1 VSAAVSR
8 PFVQPDTACCRR
20 PRVDVLRMLAGKRAG
35 RGRKRGGVGGG
46 GDKSQS
52 ASARAP
58 QPPAGV
64 SSQRSAQQQPQ
75 QQPQQPPP
83 PQQSPSQQPLPS
95 FSLQPTADVQDEYVG
110 PMAPPP
116 DLEEEGP
123 GSGDP
128 DTLLPVASEARF
140 RLPDAPASVVGGVAR
155 RRRRRRAVDYDLDD
169 SEDVDNQDE
178 DADGPIS
185 ETDRGGGS
193 RGSDSPLASRSNRK
207 PEVGPDQTAVDAV
220 RQLTDEFR
228 KGSVDATSELMR
240 EIEKDPD
247 FMFQSGNATN
257 EYDMAAALI
266 GTGRPNKQ
274 GIYVLPYLQS
284 GHILLLLVVLLCAFV
299 YYPGFPLT
307 ELDDEIREWLKRG
320 LGLTYLVNA
329 VLAGFAYRAAKLR
342 SQPPLFWAAKTALL
356 GGLSFQEL
364 RTNVLLDSEK
374 STIASQRG
382 GRKRSRK
389 ARDTKQ

>member
-1 VSAAVSR
+1 VSAAVPR
-8 PFVQPDTACCRR
+8 ALVQPGTACCQR
-20 PRVDVLRMLAGKRAG
+20 PRVAVIRMLAGKRAA
-35 RGRKRGGVGGG
+35 RGSKRGG
-46 GDKSQS
+46 GDKAQS
-52 ASARAP
+52 RSTKAS

-64 SSQRSAQQQPQ
+64 SSQRSAQQQPSS
-75 QQPQQPPP
+75 QPQPSA
-83 PQQSPSQQPLPS
+83 QQSNSQQPSPS
-95 FSLQPTADVQDEYVG
+95 LAEQPPGDAQDEFLG
-110 PMAPPP
+110 PLAPPP
-116 DLEEEGP
+116 DLEDEP
-123 GSGDP
+123 GSGD
-128 DTLLPVASEARF
+128 LASLPVPSEARF
-140 RLPDAPASVVGGVAR
+140 RLPDAPAAALGGVAR
-155 RRRRRRAVDYDLDD
+155 RRRRRRAADDDLDD
-169 SEDVDNQDE
+169 SEDVDGE
-178 DADGPIS
+178 AGDADGLAS
-185 ETDRGGGS
+185 VKNRVGS
-193 RGSDSPLASRSNRK
+193 RGSGSRVSRSARK
-207 PEVGPDQTAVDAV
+207 PEVGPDQAAVDAV

-320 LGLTYLVNA
+320 LGLTYLVNV

-342 SQPPLFWAAKTALL
+342 SQPPSFWAAKTALL

-364 RTNVLLDSEK
+364 RANVLLDSEK
-374 STIASQRG
+374 AANSSQRVS
-382 GRKRSRK
+382 RKRSRK
-389 ARDTKQ
+389 VRETNQ